1 MNYVFLYHMKM
12 ALARL
17 KMIMKGVHF
26 TVSVTSMV
34 LIQMKH
40 GCMENGFMQQVMV
53 FGHEVKATERS
64 PPDNLT

>member
-12 ALARL
+12 ALVRL
-17 KMIMKGVHF
+17 KMITRGVHI

-53 FGHEVKATERS
+53 FLVMK
-64 PPDNLT
+64 